1 MKKISRNVV
10 FATMI
15 GLCTFQIGKIAQDN
29 ETRELKESYLIYTE
43 DGEILGYN
51 IAILNDKTLFGYED

>member
-1 MKKISRNVV
+1 
-10 FATMI
+10 MI

-51 IAILNDKTLFGYED
+51 IAILDDKTLFGYED